1 MLRSGLQKLTSH
13 LGRLPASGLGAAQQW
28 RDTVAL
34 VASCSAQVQQ
44 CRDLRGCALGTGL
57 LPASAT
63 ATGGEVHARPAW
75 GVAQQRSTVSVPV
88 DNNDVDRAF
97 RKLKRTML
105 TEGITRKLRASQV
118 YLKPSEERVRGVR
131 DGRCVDANPDA
142 LFPCAQILEE
152 KATDKR
158 LRKRAMKQR
167 LSWILRKKDR
177 GF

>member
-1 MLRSGLQKLTSH
+1 MLRSGLQKLTLH

-34 VASCSAQVQQ
+34 VALCSAQVQQ

-63 ATGGEVHARPAW
+63 ATGGVVLARPAW
-75 GVAQQRSTVSVPV
+75 GMAQQRSTVSVPV

-131 DGRCVDANPDA
+131 DGRFVVCQP
-142 LFPCAQILEE
+142 
-152 KATDKR
+152 
-158 LRKRAMKQR
+158 
-167 LSWILRKKDR
+167 
-177 GF
+177 